1 MKQKGEESKS
11 FEDAETMMKL
21 YSSKNLQQKLAKH
34 EWIKKK
40 KKSRA
45 NLVTKRSKSA
55 KHQGEKWIPVHK
67 RMCEWKREKQ
77 KNNKKQKQKKLSK
90 QMQSRCRISL
100 GWVCQTAANQ
110 NKDDNWM
117 RNERRVRERAWIVT
131 APVWTQ
137 QSLFM
142 WGH

>member
-11 FEDAETMMKL
+11 FEDAETMTKL

-77 KNNKKQKQKKLSK
+77 KNNKKPKKAEQTDAV
-90 QMQSRCRISL
+90 QMQNFAGL
-100 GWVCQTAANQ
+100 GVSDSGKPKQRW
-110 NKDDNWM
+110 
-117 RNERRVRERAWIVT
+117 
-131 APVWTQ
+131 
-137 QSLFM
+137 
-142 WGH
+142 